1 MNAHR
6 HGPGGFLLLP
16 VSLLLAV
23 IGALSYM
30 LVQDIGSAARPGGR
44 EAERARLVAE
54 AGLAHAT
61 WKLNQVSGCSG
72 YSPQAATPFGSGG
85 DQYQVALSTAS
96 GSPVTLTATST
107 LAGTLAG
114 SQASI
119 RRTVYKTS
127 GNTLTYTLSTDSRGS
142 DTNLEAD
149 TPDKNYGGKSILTL
163 KQGTSLPLLQF
174 DLSLIP
180 VGSRIIEAKLLL
192 YRENPGSF
200 TLSARAVNAHRVLE
214 PWLAGSKDGSSSADG
229 ATWLTRDGSVA
240 WKSASGTVD
249 SANATDTPHIH
260 YYIWGTPWMEW
271 NLTSLVQGWVDRRYP
286 NYGVMLRPS
295 TSVSTEEYTAAEGD
309 SAQVPK
315 LAIKYVA
322 PCGAINPPQ
331 DGIGGRVAWWKFNE
345 STGTTAADAI
355 GGHPGSVSGGTW
367 SATGGVSGGALA
379 FNSAGKVSVAHT
391 DDLSQTGD
399 FSLGAWVNLSD
410 PNGKRSILHKGT
422 ASNEANYA
430 MGVRDGNLYFEYF
443 ANSAWRTYITTG
455 LNLQAGTYYHL
466 TATYKS
472 STRQIKLYVDGI
484 PAGTFTASF
493 GNTPKSNTKA
503 LLIGTTPSNENF
515 LGRIDDVQIV
525 ASNLDATGVATLM
538 GGSVRIPAAD
548 THVSAEPSARNFNY
562 GGATLMQLKYPPD
575 IRPLVRFDLSA
586 VPAGTPIKRAIL
598 SFHVQDSVIISLG
611 LKAYAYPLTESWLE
625 GTQNG
630 AVSTL
635 GATWS
640 KRQIGPD
647 LAWGSAGGTY
657 HNVAAGVFQV
667 PLGATPQRYWEM
679 DITSTVKEWVD
690 GVRANHGLTL
700 LLDFSL
706 DSANL
711 SSRES
716 PRLEPRLVISTQ

>member
-1 MNAHR
+1 
-6 HGPGGFLLLP
+6 
-16 VSLLLAV
+16 
-23 IGALSYM
+23 
-30 LVQDIGSAARPGGR
+30 
-44 EAERARLVAE
+44 
-54 AGLAHAT
+54 
-61 WKLNQVSGCSG
+61 
-72 YSPQAATPFGSGG
+72 
-85 DQYQVALSTAS
+85 
-96 GSPVTLTATST
+96 
-107 LAGTLAG
+107 
-114 SQASI
+114 
-119 RRTVYKTS
+119 
-127 GNTLTYTLSTDSRGS
+127 
-142 DTNLEAD
+142 
-149 TPDKNYGGKSILTL
+149 
-163 KQGTSLPLLQF
+163 
-174 DLSLIP
+174 
-180 VGSRIIEAKLLL
+180 
-192 YRENPGSF
+192 
-200 TLSARAVNAHRVLE
+200 
-214 PWLAGSKDGSSSADG
+214 
-229 ATWLTRDGSVA
+229 
-240 WKSASGTVD
+240 
-249 SANATDTPHIH
+249 
-260 YYIWGTPWMEW
+260 MEW

-286 NYGVMLRPS
+286 NYGVMLRPT

-315 LAIKYVA
+315 LVIKYVA

-422 ASNEANYA
+422 AANEANYA
-430 MGVRDGNLYFEYF
+430 MGVNDGNLYFEYF
-443 ANSAWRTYITTG
+443 ANSVWRTYITAG
-455 LNLQAGTYYHL
+455 FNLQAGTYYHL

-598 SFHVQDSVIISLG
+598 SFHVQDAVIKSSSI
-611 LKAYAYPLTESWLE
+611 KAYAYPLTESWLE

-640 KRQIGPD
+640 KRQVGPD
-647 LAWGSAGGTY
+647 LAWSGAGGTFY
-657 HNVAAGVFQV
+657 NVPAGVFQV
-667 PLGATPQRYWEM
+667 PLGASPKRYWEM
-679 DITSTVKEWVD
+679 EITSTVQEWVD

-716 PRLEPRLVISTQ
+716 PRLEPRLLISTQ

>member
-6 HGPGGFLLLP
+6 HGPAGFLLLP

-61 WKLNQVSGCSG
+61 WKLNQVNGCSG
-72 YSPQAATPFGSGG
+72 YSPLAATPFGSDG
-85 DQYQVALSTAS
+85 DQYQVAFSATS
-96 GSPVTLTATST
+96 GSPLTLTATST
-107 LAGTLAG
+107 LASGLAG
-114 SQASI
+114 SRASVQ
-119 RRTVYKTS
+119 RTVYKTS

-142 DTNLEAD
+142 DAYLDIDN
-149 TPDKNYGGKSILTL
+149 PDKNYGGSATLKL
-163 KQGTSLPLLQF
+163 KQGSDHPVLQF

-180 VGSRIIEAKLLL
+180 VGSRIVEAKLLL
-192 YRENPGSF
+192 YREEAGSF
-200 TLSARAVNAHRVLE
+200 SLSARTVNAHRVLE
-214 PWLAGSKDGSSSADG
+214 PWLAGSKNGATAADG
-229 ATWLTRDGSVA
+229 ATWLTRDGNVA

-249 SANATDTPHIH
+249 SANAADGTHTH
-260 YYIWGTPWMEW
+260 YYVWLTPWMEW

-286 NYGVMLRPS
+286 NYGVMLRPT

-315 LAIKYVA
+315 LAIKYIA

-331 DGIGGRVAWWKFNE
+331 DGIGGRVAWWKFDE
-345 STGTTAADAI
+345 SKGATAADAV

-430 MGVRDGNLYFEYF
+430 MGVRDGNFYFEYF
-443 ANSAWRTYITTG
+443 ANSAWRTYTTAG
-455 LNLQAGTYYHL
+455 LNLRAGTYYHL
-466 TATYKS
+466 TATYKA
-472 STRQIKLYVDGI
+472 STRQIKLYVDGN
-484 PAGTFTASF
+484 PAGTFTATF

-525 ASNLDATGVATLM
+525 ASNLDVAGVATLM

-548 THVSAEPSARNFNY
+548 THVSAEALARNFNF

-647 LAWGSAGGTY
+647 LAWSGAGGTY

-679 DITSTVKEWVD
+679 DITSTVQEWVD

-700 LLDFSL
+700 LLDLSL

-716 PRLEPRLVISTQ
+716 PRLEPRLLISTQ

>member
-1 MNAHR
+1 MSPR
-6 HGPGGFLLLP
+6 RPGPAGFLLLP

-61 WKLNQVSGCSG
+61 WKLNQVNGCSG
-72 YSPQAATPFGSGG
+72 YGPLPATPFGSGG
-85 DQYQVALSTAS
+85 DQYQVSLSATN
-96 GSPVTLTATST
+96 GSPLTLTAT
-107 LAGTLAG
+107 ATLAG
-114 SQASI
+114 SLAGSRASI

-142 DTNLEAD
+142 DAYLDIDNA
-149 TPDKNYGGKSILTL
+149 DKNYGGSETLKL
-163 KQGTSLPLLQF
+163 KQGSDHPVLQF

-192 YRENPGSF
+192 YRQDPGSF
-200 TLSARAVNAHRVLE
+200 TLSARTVNAHRVLE
-214 PWLAGSKDGSSSADG
+214 PWLAGSKNGSSAADG
-229 ATWLTRDGSVA
+229 ATWLTRDSSVA
-240 WKSASGTVD
+240 WKSTSGTVD
-249 SANATDTPHIH
+249 SANTADGTHTH

-286 NYGVMLRPS
+286 NYGVMLRPT

-345 STGTTAADAI
+345 STGTTAADAV

-410 PNGKRSILHKGT
+410 ANGKRSILHKGT

-430 MGVRDGNLYFEYF
+430 MGVRDGNFYFEYF
-443 ANSAWRTYITTG
+443 ANSAWRTYTTAG
-455 LNLQAGTYYHL
+455 LNLRSGTYYHL
-466 TATYKS
+466 TATYKA
-472 STRQIKLYVDGI
+472 STRQIKLYADGNL
-484 PAGTFTASF
+484 AGTFTASF

-515 LGRIDDVQIV
+515 LGRIDDLQIV
-525 ASNLDATGVATLM
+525 ASNLDAAGVATLM
-538 GGSVRIPAAD
+538 GGSVRTPAAD
-548 THVSAEPSARNFNY
+548 THVSAEAFARNFNY

-598 SFHVQDSVIISLG
+598 SFHVQDSVIISPG

-647 LAWGSAGGTY
+647 LAWSGAGGTFY
-657 HNVAAGVFQV
+657 NVAAGVFQV

>member
-1 MNAHR
+1 MNTRHR
-6 HGPGGFLLLP
+6 GPAGFLLLP

-23 IGALSYM
+23 IGAVSYM
-30 LVQDIGSAARPGGR
+30 LVQDMGSAARPTGR
-44 EAERARLVAE
+44 ETERARLVAE

-72 YSPQAATPFGSGG
+72 YSAVASTPLGSDG
-85 DQYQVALSTAS
+85 DQYQVALSATS
-96 GSPVTLTATST
+96 GSPLTLTATAT
-107 LAGTLAG
+107 LGSGLAG
-114 SQASI
+114 SRASI
-119 RRTVYKTS
+119 KRQVYKTS

-142 DTNLEAD
+142 DTYLDGDSPA
-149 TPDKNYGGKSILTL
+149 KNYGGKDIFML
-163 KQGTSLPLLQF
+163 KQGIAYPLLQF
-174 DLSLIP
+174 DLSLLP
-180 VGSRIIEAKLLL
+180 VGSRIVEAKLLL
-192 YRENPGSF
+192 YRKDAGSLS
-200 TLSARAVNAHRVLE
+200 LSARSVDAHRVLE
-214 PWLAGSKDGSSSADG
+214 PWVAGSKNGATAADG
-229 ATWLTRDGSVA
+229 ATWLTRDGSMA
-240 WKSASGTVD
+240 WKSTAGTVD
-249 SANATDTPHIH
+249 SASALDSTHIH
-260 YYIWGTPWMEW
+260 FYLWGTPWMEW
-271 NLTSLVQGWVDRRYP
+271 NLTSLVQGWVDGRYP
-286 NYGVMLRPS
+286 NYGVMLRP
-295 TSVSTEEYTAAEGD
+295 TSNFSTEEYVSAEGD

-322 PCGAINPPQ
+322 PCGATNPPQ

-345 STGTTAADAI
+345 STGATAADAV
-355 GGHPGSVSGGTW
+355 GGHPGSVSSGTW
-367 SATGGVSGGALA
+367 APTGGVSGGALT
-379 FNSAGKVSVAHT
+379 FNSVGKVSVAHT

-422 ASNEANYA
+422 AANEANYA
-430 MGVRDGNLYFEYF
+430 MGVNDGNLYFEYF
-443 ANSAWRTYITTG
+443 ANSVWRTYITAG
-455 LNLQAGTYYHL
+455 FNLQAGTYYHL

-503 LLIGTTPSNENF
+503 LLIGTTPSNDNF

-525 ASNLDATGVATLM
+525 ASNLDAAGVATLM

-598 SFHVQDSVIISLG
+598 SFHIQDAVIKSPGI
-611 LKAYAYPLTESWLE
+611 KAYAYPLTESWLE
-625 GTQNG
+625 GTQTG

-635 GATWS
+635 GANWS
-640 KRQIGPD
+640 KRQVGPD
-647 LAWGSAGGTY
+647 LAWSGAGGTFY
-657 HNVAAGVFQV
+657 NVAAGVFQV
-667 PLGATPQRYWEM
+667 PLGASPQRYWEM
-679 DITSTVKEWVD
+679 EITSTVQEWVD
-690 GVRANHGLTL
+690 GVRANQGLTL
-700 LLDFSL
+700 LLNLSP

-711 SSRES
+711 STRES
-716 PRLEPRLVISTQ
+716 PRLEPRLLISTQ